1 MKNFF
6 ALIITFLVCALI
18 GCRKESFITSSD
30 ALLRISS
37 DTLHFDTVFV
47 TTGSTSRYLKIFNL
61 NNAKLRISNIQ
72 LMGGAS
78 SPFKLNVDGVAGFNF
93 NNVEL
98 EANDSTYLYATVTIN
113 PNLANLPFVVRDSVK
128 FTYNGNTRWLQLE
141 AFGRNARF
149 LRDARVTIDSTF
161 TNDRPIVILGSLVV
175 NENRTLTI
183 QKGTKIYTNAQA
195 PILVN
200 GRLNA
205 VGEKFDST
213 RIQFLPDR
221 LDEPYA
227 NYPGS
232 WPGIYFNTN
241 SRDNVLQFCTIKN
254 AYQAIVSLSPSV
266 NANPKVSLS
275 ECIIDNA
282 FDVGIGANNSSVTAQ
297 NCLVSNC
304 GNNVAIVGGGT
315 YNFLHCSFVT
325 ISNLYI
331 NHKTPVFNA
340 SNVVNN
346 TTTNP
351 LNVTVQNSIIYG
363 SGGLVDNEIKLTK
376 QGTTTFTVSFINTLY
391 KYKDADPTTASFNM
405 ASQALKNVVPIFDS
419 VDAGNRVFN
428 FRPKAGSPVINKG
441 ISTTML
447 FDLDGRNRTVGTLP
461 DLGCYEF
468 Q

>member
-1 MKNFF
+1 MIKK
-6 ALIITFLVCALI
+6 LFLVVIALQGI
-18 GCRKESFITSSD
+18 LIVACRKESYITSSD
-30 ALLRISS
+30 ALLRLGT

-47 TTGSTSRYLKIFNL
+47 TTGSTSRFLKIFNL
-61 NNAKLRISNIQ
+61 NDKKLRISNIQ

-78 SPFKLNVDGVAGFNF
+78 SPFKLNVDGIAGFNF

-128 FTYNGNTRWLQLE
+128 FTFNGNTRWLQLE

-149 LRDARVTIDSTF
+149 LRDSRITIDSSF
-161 TNDRPIVILGSLVV
+161 TNDKPIVILGSLVI

-200 GRLNA
+200 GTLNA
-205 VGEKFDST
+205 IGERWDST
-213 RIQFLPDR
+213 KIEFLPDR

-232 WPGIYFNTN
+232 WPGIYFNTTSRN
-241 SRDNVLQFCTIKN
+241 SVLQFCTIKN
-254 AYQAIVSLSPSV
+254 AYQAIVSLGPSV
-266 NANPKVSLS
+266 NGNPKVALR

-304 GNNVAIVGGGT
+304 GNNLAIVGGGN

-340 SNVVNN
+340 SNVVNSSTN
-346 TTTNP
+346 NP
-351 LNVTVQNSIIYG
+351 LTIAVQNSIIYG

-376 QGTTTFTVSFINTLY
+376 QGTTPFNVSFINTLY
-391 KYKDADPTTASFNM
+391 KYKDADPTSAIFTNC
-405 ASQALKNVVPIFDS
+405 LKNAVPIFDS
-419 VDAGNRVFN
+419 IDAGNRVFN
-428 FRPKAGSPVINKG
+428 FRPKAVSPVINKG
-441 ISTTML
+441 IATTLL
-447 FDLDGRNRTVGTLP
+447 FDLDGKNRTVGVLP